1 MTTSPTISTDRPRT
15 AHVVIYAIIDLVLVL
30 AFAMIGRVS
39 HGETLGGTLITFWP
53 FLVGLA
59 LGWII
64 SRAWRDPLRINWVA
78 VIIVAVTVVV
88 GMVLRGIT
96 GQGVE
101 ASFVIVTTIVL
112 GVFLIGWRFILF
124 LVRRS
129 RKLPESATDI
139 D

>member
-1 MTTSPTISTDRPRT
+1 MTTSAPVSTARPRT
-15 AHVVIYAIIDLVLVL
+15 VHVVIYAAIDIVLVL

-39 HGETLGGTLITFWP
+39 HGEKLDGTLITFWP

-64 SRAWRDPLRINWVA
+64 ARAWRDPLRINWVA

-101 ASFVIVTTIVL
+101 AGFVIVTTIVL
-112 GVFLIGWRFILF
+112 GVFLIGWRFIFF
-124 LVRRS
+124 LVRRA
-129 RKLPESATDI
+129 RRLPESATDI